1 MSISQGVIAL
11 LEGYIISGSFNNAL
25 LYGGS
30 TYLSSAISKWV
41 PSDDELFTK
50 QAVEPV
56 RAALLAMAGKYVF
69 SSKLVKEEGK
79 YKYLKTAGK
88 AFIITGS
95 SAGVEQIIN
104 KRSIGGSSYAQAV
117 QVLEVQRQNN
127 LVGNNV
133 VEPLPS
139 GPTIYDR
146 SMGYLL
152 NSVLALS
159 ALGVAGTLY
168 GRSQAIKSLSVD
180 YELQLE

>member
-30 TYLSSAISKWV
+30 TYLSSAFTNWV
-41 PSDDELFTK
+41 NPSGFNELETK
-50 QAVEPV
+50 QAIEPL

-95 SAGVEQIIN
+95 SAGLDQVVN
-104 KRSIGGSSYAQAV
+104 NRSMGGSSYAQAA

-133 VEPLPS
+133 
-139 GPTIYDR
+139 R
-146 SMGYLL
+146 SSDLVVPKDNTYKIASIL
-152 NSVLALS
+152 
-159 ALGVAGTLY
+159 LGVVGGT
-168 GRSQAIKSLSVD
+168 AAAATKI
-180 YELQLE
+180 QLDRINNQLDTFEI